1 MKTMKVALLTN
12 EFPPDIYGGA
22 GIHIQ
27 YLCKELR
34 KFCPIEARAFGSQND
49 TEENLRALGFSKKL
63 DLNPTDSRQNKILKP
78 LDINLQWAASLN
90 DVDVLHCH
98 TWYSHFGGVLSS
110 KLLQKPL
117 ILTTHSLEPHRPWK
131 AEQLGQGGYA
141 MSTWIERTAYEA
153 ADGVI
158 AVSEGMKR
166 DVMKLYGV
174 PEDRIQVIYNGID
187 PSFYSPT
194 FDVSILEKYGI
205 SPDKPFVLFVGRIT
219 RQKGISQLIRTIP
232 HLAPNT
238 QIVLCAGAPDTQELA
253 DECKGLIEEARKTR
267 DGIIWIEEMMPHS
280 ELRILYSHATVF
292 ATPSLYEPFGIINL
306 EAMSCGTPVVGSAV
320 GGIPEIIVDG
330 ETGFL
335 VPLKAKSETNFDPEN
350 PEKFQKDFAEKLN
363 VFLTNPELAKKMG
376 EASRKRAM
384 DVFSWEAI
392 AKETFLFYDKVI
404 KRYQTEGAR

>member
-219 RQKGISQLIRTIP
+219 RQKGISQLIRAIP